1 MAYPNRTYPLK
12 QPANWKPPVPR
23 WQLVLPRDTASIQT
37 LYVGVQCHDSSTSPV
52 FQDAISGIENWLA
65 SLQNHQ
71 VIGPSVVDI
80 FVVETGHDL
89 PYTRVWTC
97 YWTQQSSFDH
107 AIALLDLSQL
117 HQSLGNG
124 RSSIGL
130 WTESFITSVSRL
142 ESNYAGLHE
151 FPGLSRLPDTK
162 REEHKLTAFWGAARD
177 CLPDSANDLFEML
190 GTSQDLNAV

>member
-1 MAYPNRTYPLK
+1 MACPNRTYPLK
-12 QPANWKPPVPR
+12 QPANWKPPVPQ
-23 WQLVLPRDTASIQT
+23 WQLVLPQDTASIQT

-52 FQDAISGIENWLA
+52 FQDAISAIENWLA

-107 AIALLDLSQL
+107 AIALLDISPSFTNLSETAAL
-117 HQSLGNG
+117 PSVYGLNPSSPLFPASKPTTLDCMSSLGSRGSQIRNEKST
-124 RSSIGL
+124 SSLPTGVQLEIASQIPP
-130 WTESFITSVSRL
+130 TTFSRC
-142 ESNYAGLHE
+142 S
-151 FPGLSRLPDTK
+151 
-162 REEHKLTAFWGAARD
+162 ARVK
-177 CLPDSANDLFEML
+177 
-190 GTSQDLNAV
+190 T